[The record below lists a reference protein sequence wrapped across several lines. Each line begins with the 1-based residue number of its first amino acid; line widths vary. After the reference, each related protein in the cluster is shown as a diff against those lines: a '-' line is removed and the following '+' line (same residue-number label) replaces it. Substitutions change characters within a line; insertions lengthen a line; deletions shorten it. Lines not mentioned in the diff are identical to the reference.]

1 VGPAAAEAAAAGWA
15 ILVKEALA
23 NGRLAPAGDD
33 AGPPTRLAALAAT
46 RGVGEDAIALA
57 AALANPWATL
67 GLSGAV
73 TVGQLHANLAA
84 LTVDGLPPELAELA
98 EPPEA
103 YWARRSA
110 RPWR

>member
-1 VGPAAAEAAAAGWA
+1 VTWNLLEPSVGPAAAEAAAAGWA

-23 NGRLAPAGDD
+23 NGR
-33 AGPPTRLAALAAT
+33 
-46 RGVGEDAIALA
+46 
-57 AALANPWATL
+57 
-67 GLSGAV
+67 
-73 TVGQLHANLAA
+73 LAA